1 MIGIFGGTFDPI
13 HFGHLRSA
21 SEVKLKLDL
30 EALYLV
36 PAASPPH
43 RPSPVATSDQR
54 MAMLELALIEFPE
67 LEADDRELRR
77 GGTSYTVDTL
87 QAYRAEYPLASLA
100 LLMGVDAFGGIE
112 SWHQWQRLPELA
124 HIIVM
129 QRPGWEPE
137 KLNDWAAVRTASS
150 VTELASSPAGKFL
163 FYPVAPQAISATEI
177 RRALVERRS
186 VSDLL
191 PSSVL
196 DYIQQNHIYTDN

>member
-1 MIGIFGGTFDPI
+1 
-13 HFGHLRSA
+13 
-21 SEVKLKLDL
+21 
-30 EALYLV
+30 
-36 PAASPPH
+36 
-43 RPSPVATSDQR
+43 
-54 MAMLELALIEFPE
+54 MLELALIEFPE

-87 QAYRAEYPLASLA
+87 QAYRAEFPLASLA

-150 VTELASSPAGKFL
+150 VTELASSPAGKIL
-163 FYPVAPQAISATEI
+163 FCPVAPQAISATEI